1 MTMNKDTLK
10 RYILQIKGTEFTGSG
25 VLVQSDKKFYIFTA
39 KHNFKSTSEQ
49 EVKDIE
55 IEDIREDIDNGDIT
69 ILTPYP
75 DTKIKDVIG
84 LDNPAVDFIVFV
96 LDREN
101 SKGLNNQNIEQLK
114 VFNDDFK
121 ECIVAGYPIIRG
133 DNSIEYFDCF
143 YETKVEEDEDR
154 DDYKNT
160 FEVSPT
166 KQLFRGKITEMETIV
181 GISGGGVFVQGSD
194 NSIYLAG
201 IEIEY
206 KGIRN
211 LVCISLRDI
220 IDEVNEKLKDKFDDK
235 IEVGGFSLYEKFG
248 IDINKLKLDSIKNE
262 ISQKNDYIYTVLEE
276 AKGENNEYDFFKNH
290 QNQYFKKINKEYK
303 NIENLAKAFLYNG
316 IVFHEN
322 KDYNRATR
330 HFKKAVKLD
339 PSLEVYFAQSKFKR
353 DKGLSP
359 KQNEEIEKNI
369 ANISSNNEEKIIE
382 NLIESINNGQELES
396 KILHLN
402 HLLYRK
408 IASLEYLGDYSIEG
422 EYKGKE
428 ESTDIEYN
436 PKQKEV
442 FDETREKI
450 IKYTKKLSNFYL
462 DKRDFVNA
470 QVGLKGLQFTFQ
482 KLLNDHEIN
491 KELLE
496 IYEESQNDFF
506 GNSCIDKKSLI
517 DELFSFMDRFQ
528 FNSDEYRKIK
538 EMIKNISR
546 VDNRYAEFIEK
557 IKKFEK
563 DYDEKVDSLS
573 LGLQHISKNIVD
585 KDVLVK
591 IDFMLENLTS
601 SHNGLNLKI
610 NNLEKKRAEEEKA
623 HQHILRVFKMIM
635 EKGNKE
641 LVDSVQK
648 ISNRNSIETRL
659 MLNQLLGRVERG
671 LGNIEIEQDGANFIE
686 LDKNLKK
693 IVADEI
699 ESFYTKINTTQEIID
714 EKNKI
719 IRLIQRRYGEHVLSL
734 KESIEDKKKEAI
746 HLKIEL
752 KALNKWLDDIN
763 KKYETEKVKSEKFEI
778 KVAELKDINRLFEES
793 LSNSDSSTVQ
803 LVDLKKYQLEIES
816 LNGLVLELKNSITL
830 SSKTAN
836 TLENSVSE
844 DRKNI
849 KDYLDKIEQKYQEI
863 DERKKNAVEKEFSE
877 VLNNIHSRLDTMEY
891 EPPDKE
897 DFEKIF
903 LQLEQLD
910 TKLNNIE
917 ENYEFKIDEIE
928 KKFAEIIPTIKN
940 QRLYRK
946 VIKYV
951 KKFEKDLEEIKRSIS
966 VIKQTTHVE
975 YDPEINLH
983 LLQSDLE
990 KIESIMKKR
999 RLPIYSLYCQVRAV
1013 ILSSFL
1019 ILFTIFVLLNEPFS
1033 SWIKN
1038 FSF

>member
-1 MTMNKDTLK
+1 MNKDTLK

-491 KELLE
+491 KELLK

-601 SHNGLNLKI
+601 SH
-610 NNLEKKRAEEEKA
+610 
-623 HQHILRVFKMIM
+623 
-635 EKGNKE
+635 
-641 LVDSVQK
+641 
-648 ISNRNSIETRL
+648 
-659 MLNQLLGRVERG
+659 
-671 LGNIEIEQDGANFIE
+671 
-686 LDKNLKK
+686 
-693 IVADEI
+693 
-699 ESFYTKINTTQEIID
+699 
-714 EKNKI
+714 
-719 IRLIQRRYGEHVLSL
+719 